1 MYPLLESLQTDE
13 KGTPYY
19 IEETHSTLIA
29 NDYEYQ
35 LKGRS

>member
-13 KGTPYY
+13 KETLYY
-19 IEETHSTLIA
+19 IEETHSTLMA

-35 LKGRS
+35 LKGRF